1 MAQRNCRILNWN
13 VRGLNDG
20 ARRDSVSELVRDT
33 CSTIICLKETKL
45 QAIDDNVVRRTLG
58 QQFVNNYAVLP
69 AVQTRG
75 GILLAVA
82 ENFFALSNIHL
93 TTHAITA
100 MVSMRADDTKW
111 QITVV
116 YGPQGDNAK
125 LQFLQELKSI
135 PRPDH
140 GRWLILGDFDLI
152 YQAEDK
158 NNTNL
163 NMHLMGS
170 FKAAIDTLLLKE
182 IRLNRRRFTWS
193 NEQDT
198 PTLTR
203 IDRLFCTTE
212 WELLFPSC
220 FLHSLPSLMSDH
232 TPLLLQGEM
241 QQHHNACFCFENFC
255 TKMEGFQE
263 LVHGI

>member
-20 ARRDSVSELVRDT
+20 ARHDSVSELVRDT
-33 CSTIICLKETKL
+33 CSTIIYLQETKL
-45 QAIDDNVVRRTLG
+45 QVIDDNVVRHTSS

-116 YGPQGDNAK
+116 Y
-125 LQFLQELKSI
+125 
-135 PRPDH
+135 DH
-140 GRWLILGDFDLI
+140 R
-152 YQAEDK
+152 
-158 NNTNL
+158 
-163 NMHLMGS
+163 
-170 FKAAIDTLLLKE
+170 E
-182 IRLNRRRFTWS
+182 IMQSS
-193 NEQDT
+193 NFY
-198 PTLTR
+198 R
-203 IDRLFCTTE
+203 
-212 WELLFPSC
+212 
-220 FLHSLPSLMSDH
+220 
-232 TPLLLQGEM
+232 
-241 QQHHNACFCFENFC
+241 N
-255 TKMEGFQE
+255 
-263 LVHGI
+263 

>member
-33 CSTIICLKETKL
+33 ASTIVCLQETKL
-45 QAIDDNVVRRTLG
+45 QVVDDGVVRRTLG
-58 QQFVNNYAVLP
+58 QHFVSNYAVLP
-69 AVQTRG
+69 AAQTRG

-82 ENFFALSNIHL
+82 ENYFALSDVHL
-93 TTHAITA
+93 TTNAITA
-100 MVSMRADDTKW
+100 TISMRADDTKW

-116 YGPQGDNAK
+116 YGPQGDDAK
-125 LQFLQELKSI
+125 LQFLQELKNI

-140 GRWLILGDFDLI
+140 GRWLILGDFNLI

-163 NMHLMGS
+163 NRRLMGA
-170 FKAAIDTLLLKE
+170 FKATIDSLLLKE
-182 IRLNRRRFTWS
+182 IRLNGRRFTWS
-193 NEQDT
+193 NEQDA

-203 IDRLFCTTE
+203 IDRLLCTTE
-212 WELLFPSC
+212 WELLFQAC

-232 TPLLLQGEM
+232 TPLLLQGEL
-241 QQHHNACFCFENFC
+241 QHFQNSCFRFKNFC
-255 TKMEGFQE
+255 TRMEGF
-263 LVHGI
+263 

>member
-1 MAQRNCRILNWN
+1 MATKQQTQKILD
-13 VRGLNDG
+13 VRFLAQAKKFCDLN
-20 ARRDSVSELVRDT
+20 AASVSELVRDT
-33 CSTIICLKETKL
+33 CSTIIYLQETKL
-45 QAIDDNVVRRTLG
+45 QVIDDNVVRHTSS

-100 MVSMRADDTKW
+100 TVSMRADDTKW

-135 PRPDH
+135 PRPYH
-140 GRWLILGDFDLI
+140 GRWLILGDFNLI

-163 NMHLMGS
+163 NRRLMGC
-170 FKAAIDTLLLKE
+170 FKAAIDTLFIKE
-182 IRLNRRRFTWS
+182 IRLNGRRY
-193 NEQDT
+193 
-198 PTLTR
+198 TL
-203 IDRLFCTTE
+203 E
-212 WELLFPSC
+212 
-220 FLHSLPSLMSDH
+220 H
-232 TPLLLQGEM
+232 
-241 QQHHNACFCFENFC
+241 
-255 TKMEGFQE
+255 
-263 LVHGI
+263 

>member
-33 CSTIICLKETKL
+33 CSTIICLKETKP
-45 QAIDDNVVRRTLG
+45 QVIDDNVVRRTLG

-100 MVSMRADDTKW
+100 TVSMRADDTKW

-140 GRWLILGDFDLI
+140 GRWLILGDFNLI

-163 NMHLMGS
+163 NRRLMGC
-170 FKAAIDTLLLKE
+170 FKAAIDTLFIKE
-182 IRLNRRRFTWS
+182 IRLNGRRY
-193 NEQDT
+193 
-198 PTLTR
+198 TL
-203 IDRLFCTTE
+203 E
-212 WELLFPSC
+212 
-220 FLHSLPSLMSDH
+220 H
-232 TPLLLQGEM
+232 
-241 QQHHNACFCFENFC
+241 
-255 TKMEGFQE
+255 
-263 LVHGI
+263 